1 MLRTG
6 EPAARPGRCCN
17 DQAPQAGFRRREI
30 KVALMDILAQLI
42 VSGASV
48 GMIYGAIAF
57 GYQLTF
63 STSKT
68 LNFGQGEALM
78 LGALVGLT
86 TINFLIGQSL
96 ATPLAYLLM
105 LPVIL
110 AFGCLQG
117 SVVEL
122 LGVRQAIRTRS
133 EAGWIMATIALGII
147 FRNIAENVWGRDAL
161 KFPSPLPEAALTIG
175 PVRIQPMEIAIIVG
189 TVLLAL
195 AVELFNR
202 KSIYGKAVVATAND
216 REAAGLM
223 GINTRMVITFSYAL
237 SSMSAAFA
245 GVLVAPVTLTG
256 ASMGA
261 VLGLKAFAVA
271 IIGGLSSGFGVFVG
285 GLILGIAETLT
296 GFYIST
302 GYKDVPGLVLLLLVL
317 SVKPSGLFGRATI
330 KKV

>member
-1 MLRTG
+1 M
-6 EPAARPGRCCN
+6 N
-17 DQAPQAGFRRREI
+17 
-30 KVALMDILAQLI
+30 ILAQLI
-42 VSGASV
+42 VSGLSQ
-48 GMIYGAIAF
+48 GMIYGLIAF

-96 ATPLAYLLM
+96 SNPVAFLLM

-110 AFGCLQG
+110 AFGCAQG
-117 SVVEL
+117 AVVEM

-133 EAGWIMATIALGII
+133 ESGWIMATIALGII
-147 FRNIAENVWGRDAL
+147 FRNLAENIWGRSAL
-161 KFPSPLPEAALTIG
+161 RFPSPLPEAALVIG
-175 PVRIQPMEIAIIVG
+175 PIRIQPMEIAIIIG
-189 TVLLAL
+189 TILLVLC
-195 AVELFNR
+195 VEWFSR
-202 KSIYGKAVVATAND
+202 RSIYGKAVIATAND
-216 REAAGLM
+216 RDAAGLM
-223 GINTRMVITFSYAL
+223 GINTRRVITFSYAL
-237 SSMSAAFA
+237 SSMTAAFA
-245 GVLVAPVTLTG
+245 GVLVAPITLTG
-256 ASMGA
+256 PEMGA

-271 IIGGLSSGFGVFVG
+271 IIGGLSSGIGVFVG
-285 GLILGIAETLT
+285 GLILGVAETVT

-317 SVKPSGLFGRATI
+317 SLKPSGLFGRNAI